1 MIRELTLV
9 VSFAMIFS
17 GCGTGPADPP
27 EETTA
32 APEPEVVEETEAL
45 CLDAGP
51 QTPRDI
57 SNPHG
62 LNTVVFDK
70 APPATEL
77 NLCNIH
83 THTNAEHKG
92 PGFSV
97 FVDDTDHGGYACNET
112 ADLTDAE
119 REPLEGA
126 FKGAQPGDTI
136 EVHWV
141 HSSCDVTPGEGLGS
155 CLSDTCTD
163 PLLRV
168 EAQTFLVV
176 NDSSALDFMEFG
188 YNETVRND
196 LHQAASLPTG
206 TGDPIE
212 FLGSTTGPD
221 FTQSTCSP
229 LQVTWNV
236 RPNCAKLD
244 MASLHRW
251 AASENVFKETKSH
264 GVRQLVVAPE
274 LLSPI
279 Q

>member
-1 MIRELTLV
+1 MIRFSILLA
-9 VSFAMIFS
+9 SFALIFS
-17 GCGTGPADPP
+17 GCGSEPA
-27 EETTA
+27 ET
-32 APEPEVVEETEAL
+32 PEPVVESPEVEAVAETADL

-57 SNPHG
+57 SDKHG
-62 LNTVVFDK
+62 LNQVVFDR
-70 APPATEL
+70 APAASAL

-97 FVDDTDHGGYACNET
+97 FVDDSDYGGYACNET
-112 ADLTDAE
+112 AELTDAE
-119 REPLEGA
+119 RAPLEGA
-126 FKGAQPGDTI
+126 FKKAKPGDTI

-155 CLSDTCTD
+155 CLSDTCSD

-168 EAQTFLVV
+168 EAQTFLLV
-176 NDSSALDFMEFG
+176 NDSNALDFADFA
-188 YNETVRND
+188 YNGTVRND
-196 LHQAASLPTG
+196 LHQAASLPSG
-206 TGDPIE
+206 TGDPVE
-212 FLGSTTGPD
+212 FLGSTTGPS
-221 FTQSTCSP
+221 FTQSECSP
-229 LQVTWNV
+229 LQVTWSV
-236 RPNCAKLD
+236 RPMCAKLD

-251 AASENVFKETKSH
+251 AESGNVFNETESH

-274 LLSPI
+274 LLAPI